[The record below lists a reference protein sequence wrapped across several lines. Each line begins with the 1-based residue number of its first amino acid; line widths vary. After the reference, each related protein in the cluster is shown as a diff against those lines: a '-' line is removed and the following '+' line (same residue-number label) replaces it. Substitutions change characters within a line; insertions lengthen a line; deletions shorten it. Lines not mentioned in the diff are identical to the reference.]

1 MKTITDTNLLSLVQ
15 NAKAQI
21 KDKNIDPSSLF
32 ANAIRELSGEGTTS
46 TAEGTKRFNFADM
59 TRDEIVAAGKELF
72 KDGRITLDELF
83 RFDHPDGK
91 LRTDETGSMVELSSD
106 DRIDFIAETRRAISG
121 MEQTGDAD
129 RSDSSY
135 DMLVGLLEKLDKL

>member
-1 MKTITDTNLLSLVQ
+1 MKTITDTHLLSLIQ

-21 KDKNIDPSSLF
+21 QDKTIDPSSFF
-32 ANAIRELSGEGTTS
+32 ANAMRELSGEGTAS
-46 TAEGTKRFNFADM
+46 TAEGAKHFNFADM
-59 TRDEIVAAGKELF
+59 RREEIVAAGKELF

-91 LRTDETGSMVELSSD
+91 LRTDATGSVAELNPD
-106 DRIDFIAETRRAISG
+106 DLIDFIAETRNAISN
-121 MEQTGDAD
+121 MEQTGDAH

-135 DMLVGLLEKLDKL
+135 EMLVGLLEKLNKS